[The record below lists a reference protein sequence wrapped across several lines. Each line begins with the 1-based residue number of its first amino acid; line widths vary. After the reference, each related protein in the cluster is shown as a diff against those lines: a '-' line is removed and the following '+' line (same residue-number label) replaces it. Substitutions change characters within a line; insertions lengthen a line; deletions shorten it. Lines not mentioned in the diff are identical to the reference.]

1 MKVGF
6 NSVDKEVVHG
16 ERCDVHLLPFH
27 LGNSLHFFNDVST
40 LVRWEDVWHVSCVQQ
55 HVDVLN
61 EGFVL
66 DLAVA
71 KEKRCFLPLY
81 SCFQHQVL
89 QIVTPVRHAVVLG
102 QFDLEQLVVIDEGGE
117 FGGALSPR
125 SADADQQQVAVVL
138 FQHTA
143 DSWDVLDG
151 ELKHDE
157 VHGRFADVIK
167 LPEVEI
173 HHLR

>member
-1 MKVGF
+1 MESG
-6 NSVDKEVVHG
+6 
-16 ERCDVHLLPFH
+16 DVHLLPFH
-27 LGNSLHFFNDVST
+27 LGNSLHFVNDVST

-61 EGFVL
+61 EGFIL

-71 KEKRCFLPLY
+71 KRKVVSSPRSLLSASGASDCRASLTCC
-81 SCFQHQVL
+81 SSWS
-89 QIVTPVRHAVVLG
+89 VRSGTARS
-102 QFDLEQLVVIDEGGE
+102 IDEGGE
-117 FGGALSPR
+117 FGGALSP
-125 SADADQQQVAVVL
+125 DPPIADQQQVAVVL

-143 DSWDVLDG
+143 DSGDVLDG

-167 LPEVEI
+167 LLEVEI
-173 HHLR
+173 HHLC